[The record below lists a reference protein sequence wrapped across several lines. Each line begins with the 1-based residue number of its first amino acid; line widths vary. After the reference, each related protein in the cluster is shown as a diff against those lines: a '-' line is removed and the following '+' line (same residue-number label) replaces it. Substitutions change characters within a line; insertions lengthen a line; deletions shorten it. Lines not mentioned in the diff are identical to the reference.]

1 MDQQE
6 RRRKAIKMLREYKS
20 NKAAIMTYNIDLQTL
35 DALMINSNM
44 AVTYDQPS
52 GGQTNKVGSKV
63 ESEVIKIEQQR
74 AWINGQIA
82 LLQNQVDK
90 VDIALN
96 NMEHP
101 YKTLLRLKYI
111 EGKRWSEVY
120 RLLNYSEEYIRGK
133 MHDMAL
139 NMVTGYLFPEVHL
152 VGLFERGQ

>member
-6 RRRKAIKMLREYKS
+6 RRRKAIKMLRDYKS
-20 NKAAIMTYNIDLQTL
+20 NMAAIQTFRIDLQTL
-35 DALMINSNM
+35 DALLINNNM

-52 GGQTNKVGSKV
+52 GGQTNKVTSQV
-63 ESEVIKIEQQR
+63 EDEVIKMEQQR

-82 LLQNQVDK
+82 LLQNQIDK
-90 VDIALN
+90 VDVALG

-111 EGKRWSEVY
+111 EGKRWLEVY

-139 NMVTGYLFPEVHL
+139 HMVTGYLFPEVHL
-152 VGLFERGQ
+152 IGLFER

>member
-6 RRRKAIKMLREYKS
+6 RRRKVIKMLRDYKS
-20 NKAAIMTYNIDLQTL
+20 NMAAIQTFHIDLQTL
-35 DALMINSNM
+35 DALLINNNM

-52 GGQTNKVGSKV
+52 GGQTNKVTSQV
-63 ESEVIKIEQQR
+63 EDEVIKMEQQR

-82 LLQNQVDK
+82 LLQNQIDK
-90 VDIALN
+90 VDVALG

-152 VGLFERGQ
+152 IGLFER

>member
-6 RRRKAIKMLREYKS
+6 RRRKAIKMLRDYKS
-20 NKAAIMTYNIDLQTL
+20 NMAAIQTFRIDLQTL
-35 DALMINSNM
+35 DALLINNNM

-52 GGQTNKVGSKV
+52 GGQTNKVTSQV
-63 ESEVIKIEQQR
+63 EDEVIKMEQQR

-82 LLQNQVDK
+82 LLQNQIDK
-90 VDIALN
+90 VDVALG

-111 EGKRWSEVY
+111 EGQRWSEVY

-152 VGLFERGQ
+152 IGLFER

>member
-6 RRRKAIKMLREYKS
+6 RRCKAIKMLRDYKS
-20 NKAAIMTYNIDLQTL
+20 NMAAIQTFRIDLQTL
-35 DALMINSNM
+35 DALMINNNM

-52 GGQTNKVGSKV
+52 GGQTNKVNSKV
-63 ESEVIKIEQQR
+63 EDEVIKMEQQR
-74 AWINGQIA
+74 SWINGQIT

-152 VGLFERGQ
+152 VGIFERGQ

>member
-1 MDQQE
+1 M
-6 RRRKAIKMLREYKS
+6 YKR
-20 NKAAIMTYNIDLQTL
+20 Q
-35 DALMINSNM
+35 
-44 AVTYDQPS
+44 
-52 GGQTNKVGSKV
+52 
-63 ESEVIKIEQQR
+63 QQR
-74 AWINGQIA
+74 SWINGQIT

-152 VGLFERGQ
+152 VGIFERGQ

>member
-6 RRRKAIKMLREYKS
+6 RRRKVIKMLRDYKS
-20 NKAAIMTYNIDLQTL
+20 NMAAIQTLHIDLQTL
-35 DALMINSNM
+35 DALLINNNM
-44 AVTYDQPS
+44 AVTYDQLS
-52 GGQTNKVGSKV
+52 GGQTNKVTSQV
-63 ESEVIKIEQQR
+63 EDEVIKMEQQR

-82 LLQNQVDK
+82 LLQNQIDK
-90 VDIALN
+90 VDVALG

-152 VGLFERGQ
+152 IGLFER

>member
-6 RRRKAIKMLREYKS
+6 RRRKAIKMLRDYKS
-20 NKAAIMTYNIDLQTL
+20 NMAAIQTFRIDLQTL
-35 DALMINSNM
+35 DALLINNNM

-52 GGQTNKVGSKV
+52 GGQTNKVTSQV
-63 ESEVIKIEQQR
+63 EDEVIKMEQQR

-82 LLQNQVDK
+82 LLQNQIDK
-90 VDIALN
+90 VDVALG

-152 VGLFERGQ
+152 IGLFER